1 MVATLEHSVA
11 LTTDTRVLPQQVAV
25 GALLEMSPE
34 DLERHIHE
42 EVQKNPALEW
52 RRRIEAGRQQA
63 KPQHHFLPSSD
74 HDRLHD
80 WSEEFDPLSVV
91 PASFGLADHL
101 QWQLHAEVDAD
112 ERPRCLLIV
121 ESLDADGY
129 LRTPLYELAQRAC
142 VSLAAMEQ
150 ALHTVQAFDPPG
162 IAARSLKE
170 CLLLQLDALEGG
182 VEPPP
187 QTREVISLCDEV
199 PTGSMAR
206 QIARR
211 LRLSPARVD
220 AVWRFVRE
228 NLRPYPGESVRPWWG
243 KGAPRPPGG
252 YIRPDVL
259 IQLEEGRITVEVPQS
274 YELELRVNAIY
285 RRLEGDL
292 QIGPGR
298 RLGPEGRHIRE
309 CVQRAREFIN
319 NVRRRNETLQVVTE
333 AIAQEQRQFLTD
345 GVVGLKPLTKKAI
358 AQRTGFHESTISRAT
373 RNKFVQLP
381 TEETIPFD
389 LFFDDALPVKVLLKQ
404 IVSNE
409 DQRRPLSDNQLAREL
424 AKRGVFIAR
433 RTVTKYRAEMGVPP
447 VELRGLAW

>member
-1 MVATLEHSVA
+1 MVATVEHTLA
-11 LTTDTRVLPQQVAV
+11 PTTDVRVLPQQVAV

-52 RRRIEAGRQQA
+52 KRRVEAGRQHTTRR
-63 KPQHHFLPSSD
+63 HHFLPSR
-74 HDRLHD
+74 DRERLQE

-101 QWQLHAEVDAD
+101 HWQLHADVDAGN
-112 ERPRCLLIV
+112 RPLCALVI
-121 ESLDADGY
+121 ESLDVDGY
-129 LRTPLYELAQRAC
+129 LRTPLYELAQRAG
-142 VSLAAMEQ
+142 VSLAAMEG
-150 ALHTVQAFDPPG
+150 ALRVVQSFDPPG

-170 CLLLQLDALEGG
+170 CLLLQLEALDGG
-182 VEPPP
+182 TALPAH
-187 QTREVISLCDEV
+187 TREVISLCDEV

-206 QIARR
+206 QTAKR
-211 LRLSPARVD
+211 LRVPSARVD
-220 AVWRFVRE
+220 EVWRFVRE

-252 YIRPDVL
+252 YVRPDVL
-259 IQLEEGRITVEVPQS
+259 MLLESGRIVVEVPQS

-292 QIGPGR
+292 EIGPGR

-319 NVRRRNETLQVVTE
+319 NVRRRNETLQTVTE
-333 AIAQEQRQFLTD
+333 AIAHEQRQFLTD

-373 RNKFVQLP
+373 RHKFVQLP

-409 DQRRPLSDNQLAREL
+409 DRRKPLSDNQLAREL